1 MMLVGQRRVFW
12 LCFLTALTLIWT
24 FIIFAQSAKNGEES
38 TEDTN
43 KVMEIIEE
51 VADAMGVDWEI
62 STHLVRKAAHFGE
75 YMILGIL
82 GALLTAVVGGGW
94 RCIGAFLYAASVAFC
109 DEFAV
114 QRFSEGRAPQLTD
127 VLIDSA
133 GAITGVVFVMAMLFL
148 IKRKRKSNDSTKRE
162 NECGKRVG

>member
-1 MMLVGQRRVFW
+1 MMLMGQRRVFW
-12 LCFLTALTLIWT
+12 LCFLTMLTLIWT
-24 FIIFAQSAKNGEES
+24 FVIFAQSAKNGEES

-51 VADAMGVDWEI
+51 VADAIGVDAEV

-114 QRFSEGRAPQLTD
+114 QRFSEGHAPQLTD

-133 GAITGVVFVMAMLFL
+133 GALTGIVFVVAILCL
-148 IKRKRKSNDSTKRE
+148 IKRKRKPRKLMKNE
-162 NECGKRVG
+162 N

>member
-1 MMLVGQRRVFW
+1 MMLMGQRRVFW
-12 LCFLTALTLIWT
+12 LCFLTMLTLIWT
-24 FIIFAQSAKNGEES
+24 FVIFAQSAKNGEES

-51 VADAMGVDWEI
+51 VADAIGVDAEV

-133 GAITGVVFVMAMLFL
+133 GALTGIVFVVAILCL
-148 IKRKRKSNDSTKRE
+148 IKRKRKPRKLIKNE
-162 NECGKRVG
+162 N

>member
-1 MMLVGQRRVFW
+1 MMLMGQRRVFW
-12 LCFLTALTLIWT
+12 LCFLTMLTLIWT
-24 FIIFAQSAKNGEES
+24 FVIFAQSAKNGEES

-51 VADAMGVDWEI
+51 VADAIGVDAEV

-133 GAITGVVFVMAMLFL
+133 GALTGIVFIVAILCL
-148 IKRKRKSNDSTKRE
+148 INRKRKPRKLIKNE
-162 NECGKRVG
+162 N

>member
-1 MMLVGQRRVFW
+1 MMLMGQRRVFW
-12 LCFLTALTLIWT
+12 LCFLTMLTLIWT
-24 FIIFAQSAKNGEES
+24 FVIFAQSAKNGEES

-51 VADAMGVDWEI
+51 VADAIGVDAEV

-114 QRFSEGRAPQLTD
+114 QRFSEGHAPQLTD

-133 GAITGVVFVMAMLFL
+133 GALTGIVFVVAILCL
-148 IKRKRKSNDSTKRE
+148 IKRKRKPRKLIKNE
-162 NECGKRVG
+162 N

>member
-1 MMLVGQRRVFW
+1 MMLMGQRRVFW
-12 LCFLTALTLIWT
+12 LCFLTMLTLIWT
-24 FIIFAQSAKNGEES
+24 FVIFAQSAKNGEES

-51 VADAMGVDWEI
+51 VADAIGVDAEV

-82 GALLTAVVGGGW
+82 GTLLTAVVGGGW
-94 RCIGAFLYAASVAFC
+94 RCIGAFFYAASVAFC

-114 QRFSEGRAPQLTD
+114 QRFSEGRAPQFTD

-133 GAITGVVFVMAMLFL
+133 GALVGVLL
-148 IKRKRKSNDSTKRE
+148 IFAIFCFAKLGKCKIESVE
-162 NECGKRVG
+162 NGK

>member
-1 MMLVGQRRVFW
+1 MMLMGQRRVFW
-12 LCFLTALTLIWT
+12 LCFLTMLTLIWT
-24 FIIFAQSAKNGEES
+24 FVIFAQSAKNGEES

-51 VADAMGVDWEI
+51 VADAIGVDAEV

-114 QRFSEGRAPQLTD
+114 QRFSEGRAPQFTD

-133 GAITGVVFVMAMLFL
+133 GALTGIVFVVAILCL
-148 IKRKRKSNDSTKRE
+148 IKRKRKPRKLIKNE
-162 NECGKRVG
+162 N

>member
-1 MMLVGQRRVFW
+1 MMLMGQRRVFW
-12 LCFLTALTLIWT
+12 LCFLTMLTLIWT
-24 FIIFAQSAKNGEES
+24 FVIFAQSAKNGEES

-51 VADAMGVDWEI
+51 VADAIGVDAEV

-94 RCIGAFLYAASVAFC
+94 RCIGAFLYAVSVAFC

-133 GAITGVVFVMAMLFL
+133 GALTGIVFVVAILCL
-148 IKRKRKSNDSTKRE
+148 IKRKRKPRKLMKNE
-162 NECGKRVG
+162 N